1 MDLRPF
7 EVLSTLES
15 RVEGAGEEKVEVIG
29 LEESERLVFRGIEGS
44 CNCSQLNMLLIREI
58 SLDISNGLGPY
69 IIRLI

>member
-44 CNCSQLNMLLIREI
+44 CNCSQLNC
-58 SLDISNGLGPY
+58 S
-69 IIRLI
+69 